1 MRSMGPTGNHWRNV
15 VRCAATKALKEERNM
30 SPPLKNF
37 TAFQAEFGYSCAK
50 LRGMRGISSE
60 SCMQRTRLY
69 DGLGVWF

>member
-37 TAFQAEFGYSCAK
+37 TVFQAEFGYSCAK
-50 LRGMRGISSE
+50 LRGIETILPRIWSLTKKTIFAI
-60 SCMQRTRLY
+60 R
-69 DGLGVWF
+69 